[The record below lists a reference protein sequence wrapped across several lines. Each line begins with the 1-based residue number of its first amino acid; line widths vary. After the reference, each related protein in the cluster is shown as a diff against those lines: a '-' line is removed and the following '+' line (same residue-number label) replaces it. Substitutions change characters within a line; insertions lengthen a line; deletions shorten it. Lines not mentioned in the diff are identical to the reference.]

1 MEMNLREI
9 VESLLLKQKLSDL
22 QYEAAKL
29 SAERKQKR
37 IYEMTKRPQVL
48 DLFYLAQ
55 LVKEACIEQAFMQA
69 CNCR

>member
-1 MEMNLREI
+1 MELRKI
-9 VESLLLKQKLSDL
+9 VEMSLGLSLSDL
-22 QYEAAKL
+22 QFDSAKAA
-29 SAERKQKR
+29 AERKQKR
-37 IYEMTKRPQVL
+37 IYDMTKRPQVL